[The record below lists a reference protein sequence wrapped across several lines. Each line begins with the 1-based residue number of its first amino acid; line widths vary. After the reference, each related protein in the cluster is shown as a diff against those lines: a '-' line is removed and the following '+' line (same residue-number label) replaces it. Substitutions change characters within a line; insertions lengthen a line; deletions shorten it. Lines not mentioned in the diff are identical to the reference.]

1 MRVAEATLAQLED
14 WDTRTVETPGGNV
27 YQSRTWAEQRAR
39 LGWRPRFL
47 AFDDGYRLLSLERPW
62 KLVGGAGAYL
72 SRGPVAAG
80 ETAVLTAARLT
91 AAAAY
96 LAAHGVDV
104 VASDAEIEAASGY
117 PALIEAAGFRLIEE
131 VQPSRHRVALALEPG
146 VSEAAL
152 FGACASSVRQRVRH
166 AERSGLRAIRWDVR
180 YADASGDGFEVPPTG
195 DVRQRDE
202 APSHADALA
211 RDDPPPISSTA
222 PVFNRFY
229 DLLAST
235 AARRGFGLGPRQ
247 AFIDWSCAALEAGHL
262 VYLEVRSPADNLLGG
277 ATFYRH
283 GGRLTYSHS
292 ADRADLRH
300 SYPGVIHFLL
310 WRAIQLAVREGLVEM
325 DLAGVDVAGS
335 RGEPVEGDEMY
346 GLYAFKRSFGARWRE
361 LSGNHELVVRPVRYA
376 LGRLTGKLPL
386 PAPGSR
392 SSAGRTVDSD
402 APVAAR

>member
-1 MRVAEATLAQLED
+1 MQVTEATLSQLDD
-14 WDTRTVETPGGNV
+14 WDAHTVETPGGNV

-39 LGWRPRFL
+39 IGWRPRFL
-47 AFDDGYRLLSLERPW
+47 TFDDGYRLLSLERPW

-80 ETAVLTAARLT
+80 EPVARTAARLV

-96 LAAHGVDV
+96 LATQGVDV
-104 VASDAEIEAASGY
+104 VASDTEIEAASGY
-117 PALIEAAGFRLIEE
+117 PALIEAAGFRPIEE
-131 VQPSRHRVALALEPG
+131 VQPSRHRMALALEPG
-146 VSEAAL
+146 VSETAL
-152 FGACASSVRQRVRH
+152 FDGCASSVRQRVRH
-166 AERSGLRAIRWDVR
+166 AERSGLRAIRWDAR
-180 YADASGDGFEVPPTG
+180 YTAEPGDSFEAPPMGEGPRRAD
-195 DVRQRDE
+195 
-202 APSHADALA
+202 APSHAEA
-211 RDDPPPISSTA
+211 PSTW
-222 PVFNRFY
+222 PTTLVFDRFY
-229 DLLAST
+229 DLLATT
-235 AARRGFGLGPRQ
+235 AARRGFDLGPRP
-247 AFIDWSCAALEAGHL
+247 AFVDWSCAALEAGHL
-262 VYLEVRSPADNLLGG
+262 VYLEVRSPTDDLLGG

-292 ADRADLRH
+292 GDRADLRH

-310 WRAIQLAVREGLVEM
+310 WRAIQLALREGLVEM

-335 RGEPVEGDEMY
+335 RREPVEGDDMY
-346 GLYAFKRSFGARWRE
+346 GLYAFKRSFGAGWRE

-392 SSAGRTVDSD
+392 SSAGRSVDPD

>member
-80 ETAVLTAARLT
+80 ETAALTAARLA

-96 LAAHGVDV
+96 LAAQGVDV

-117 PALIEAAGFRLIEE
+117 PALIEAAGFQLIEE

-166 AERSGLRAIRWDVR
+166 AERSGLRVIRWDVR
-180 YADASGDGFEVPPTG
+180 YAGASGDGFEVPPTEEG
-195 DVRQRDE
+195 WPR
-202 APSHADALA
+202 ADAPGH
-211 RDDPPPISSTA
+211 DDPLRISSTA
-222 PVFNRFY
+222 HVFDRFY

-262 VYLEVRSPADNLLGG
+262 VYLEVRSPADDLLGG

-292 ADRADLRH
+292 GDRADLRR

-310 WRAIQLAVREGLVEM
+310 WRAIQLALREGLVEM

-376 LGRLTGKLPL
+376 LGRLTGKLLL
-386 PAPGSR
+386 PAPRSR
-392 SSAGRTVDSD
+392 SSAASTTDPD
-402 APVAAR
+402 APEAAR